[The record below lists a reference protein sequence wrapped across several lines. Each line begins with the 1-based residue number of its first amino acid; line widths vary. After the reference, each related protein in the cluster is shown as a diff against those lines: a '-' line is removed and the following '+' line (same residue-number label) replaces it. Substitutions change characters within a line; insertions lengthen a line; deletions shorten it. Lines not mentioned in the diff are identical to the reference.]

1 VFKDIYWKYNIMN
14 RSYSKIRHIQEANQR
29 LEKRIMSEQVQT
41 TVTQTGENPGTK
53 TKINPPMSKA
63 IPEISGDTPTTTPT
77 ITNPFKDP
85 SLLDKFVG
93 KQFNT
98 YSVISGKNKPD
109 EMGNTAATY
118 EIKKARIGVNT
129 DLELDLIWKSSL
141 LNLGKIGEG
150 TTAYFSCDSDK
161 LGMTAT
167 NYSDVVFAPS
177 LIKDLKQTF
186 CTVGAGGRS
195 VAKVDYPTP

>member
-1 VFKDIYWKYNIMN
+1 MFKDIYWKYNIMN

-29 LEKRIMSEQVQT
+29 LEKRIMSEQVQ
-41 TVTQTGENPGTK
+41 Q
-53 TKINPPMSKA
+53 
-63 IPEISGDTPTTTPT
+63 SGSTTTDQLLSGST
-77 ITNPFKDP
+77 TTDQSFENPFKDP

-98 YSVISGKNKPD
+98 YSVIRYKNKPD

>member
-41 TVTQTGENPGTK
+41 TVTQTGENPKTK

-63 IPEISGDTPTTTPT
+63 IPEISGDTPT

-85 SLLDKFVG
+85 SLLDKFIG

-98 YSVISGKNKPD
+98 YSVYERKKQPD
-109 EMGNTAATY
+109 EIGNKYGTF
-118 EIKKARIGVNT
+118 EIKKASYDVTGNNDVVF
-129 DLELDLIWKSSL
+129 ELDSGSK
-141 LNLGKIGEG
+141 
-150 TTAYFSCDSDK
+150 AYFNCDSDK
-161 LGMTAT
+161 LGIEFSSKSY
-167 NYSDVVFAPS
+167 YSAFAPS
-177 LIKDLKQTF
+177 LIKELKQTF
-186 CTVGAGGRS
+186 CTVGSGGIS
-195 VAKVDYPTP
+195 VPKVDYPTP

>member
-1 VFKDIYWKYNIMN
+1 MN

-41 TVTQTGENPGTK
+41 TVTQTGENPETK

-77 ITNPFKDP
+77 ITNPFKNQ

-98 YSVISGKNKPD
+98 YTLWERNNKPD
-109 EMGNTAATY
+109 ELTNNSGTF
-118 EIKKARIGVNT
+118 EIEKAYFDERT
-129 DLELDLIWKSSL
+129 K
-141 LNLGKIGEG
+141 GKIVFDLDGEW
-150 TTAYFSCDSDK
+150 
-161 LGMTAT
+161 TAT
-167 NYSDVVFAPS
+167 FDCNTPDYLGITTSTDYWFAAGAPS
-177 LIKDLKQTF
+177 FLKELTKTF
-186 CTVGAGGRS
+186 CTVGTGNQS
-195 VAKVDYPTP
+195 VPKVDYPTP

>member
-1 VFKDIYWKYNIMN
+1 MEDLVKMLANFKAVNSLDLK
-14 RSYSKIRHIQEANQR
+14 SKI
-29 LEKRIMSEQVQT
+29 
-41 TVTQTGENPGTK
+41 
-53 TKINPPMSKA
+53 A
-63 IPEISGDTPTTTPT
+63 I
-77 ITNPFKDP
+77 K
-85 SLLDKFVG
+85 K
-93 KQFNT
+93 
-98 YSVISGKNKPD
+98 SGKTELKYLSWSDAWCEFVKVYPN
-109 EMGNTAATY
+109 ATY
-118 EIKKARIGVNT
+118 EIKKARIGTNSE
-129 DLELDLIWKSSL
+129 LELDLIWKSSL